1 MNRLEQEICEIV
13 AALVRTA
20 NTQLPN
26 SVLRAISAAK
36 QQEDTH
42 LARFVLGVLEEN
54 AEIAARTGL
63 PICQDTGIDVF
74 FIEMGRNLPIEQSI
88 HSLLNMAV
96 AKATKEGRLRA
107 SVCDPLTRLNTR
119 DNTPAIV
126 HVTPVAQEGYLSISV
141 LPKGCGSE
149 NMSAVCML
157 PPSAGIEGVIHQVC
171 QQVQK
176 AGPNPCPPGIIG
188 IGIGGDLE
196 QAAILAKKALLRPV
210 GQLHARPD
218 VAELEGRLLQAI
230 NQLGI
235 GPQGLGG
242 RTTTLHVAVEV
253 FPCHIASL
261 PVAINIQC
269 HAARTQRAVWQN
281 GVWTSSFPQCQAEAA
296 QTATPGP
303 DVKGVCPRAEGHSGM
318 ATQGLAFSRVSLPL
332 SPDVI
337 QGMRSGD
344 LLLLS
349 GPLYTGRDQTHK
361 RLVELLNRGEALPI
375 DLKGQLIYYVGPS
388 PAPPGLAI
396 GSAGPTTSYRMDAY
410 TPRLLELG
418 LAATMGKGRRSLQVR
433 EAMKAHKAVYL
444 ATIGGA
450 GAYISRCI
458 RSCEVIAFPELG
470 TEALYRMEVQDLPA
484 IVINDITGAD
494 FYDNVCK

>member
-1 MNRLEQEICEIV
+1 
-13 AALVRTA
+13 
-20 NTQLPN
+20 
-26 SVLRAISAAK
+26 
-36 QQEDTH
+36 
-42 LARFVLGVLEEN
+42 
-54 AEIAARTGL
+54 
-63 PICQDTGIDVF
+63 
-74 FIEMGRNLPIEQSI
+74 
-88 HSLLNMAV
+88 
-96 AKATKEGRLRA
+96 
-107 SVCDPLTRLNTR
+107 
-119 DNTPAIV
+119 
-126 HVTPVAQEGYLSISV
+126 
-141 LPKGCGSE
+141 
-149 NMSAVCML
+149 
-157 PPSAGIEGVIHQVC
+157 
-171 QQVQK
+171 
-176 AGPNPCPPGIIG
+176 
-188 IGIGGDLE
+188 
-196 QAAILAKKALLRPV
+196 
-210 GQLHARPD
+210 
-218 VAELEGRLLQAI
+218 
-230 NQLGI
+230 
-235 GPQGLGG
+235 
-242 RTTTLHVAVEV
+242 
-253 FPCHIASL
+253 
-261 PVAINIQC
+261 
-269 HAARTQRAVWQN
+269 
-281 GVWTSSFPQCQAEAA
+281 
-296 QTATPGP
+296 
-303 DVKGVCPRAEGHSGM
+303 
-318 ATQGLAFSRVSLPL
+318 
-332 SPDVI
+332 
-337 QGMRSGD
+337 MRSGD